1 MRIHIIGAGLA
12 GLAAAVRL
20 TGAGGTV
27 RVYEAAPR
35 AGGRC
40 RSYHD
45 PQLDCVIDNGNH
57 LLMSGN
63 RAVLDYLDLVG
74 ARDRLTGPSAA
85 VYPFL
90 DLETGARW
98 SLKPSRGRI
107 PWWLLDAGRRVPGT
121 TPRSYLSALK
131 LIQAR
136 PGDTVAD
143 VIPPGTVL
151 YRNFWEPLTIAA
163 LNTTPDQAAAVLM
176 RPVLVETFLK
186 GAGACR
192 PLIARDSLADALV
205 DPALA
210 FIAARGAEV
219 RFGARVRALSF
230 AGKRVARMETDDG
243 AITVEEDD
251 IVIVAAPAWGAEA
264 LVPGLTVPPPG
275 EAIVNVHYRLPRA
288 FTASGDV
295 SITGIIGGLAQ
306 WVFVRADLAS
316 VTISAAGSVA
326 EDSAEAIATR
336 CWTEVARVLGDP
348 AMPEPPA
355 RTIKEKRATFAQTP
369 SAIARRPATQ
379 SHYANLLLAGDW
391 TATGLPATIEGAVR
405 SGFSAA
411 EDIRGRLARARA
423 A

>member
-1 MRIHIIGAGLA
+1 MRVHIIGAGLA

-20 TGAGGTV
+20 ADAGENV
-27 RVYEAAPR
+27 RIYEAAPR

-63 RAVLDYLDLVG
+63 HAALAYLDIIG
-74 ARDRLTGPSAA
+74 ARDRLAGPSAA
-85 VYPFL
+85 TYPFL
-90 DLETGARW
+90 DVETGARW

-107 PWWLLDAGRRVPGT
+107 PWWLLDAERRAPGT

-136 PGDTVAD
+136 PSDTVAD
-143 VIPPGTVL
+143 LIPPGTAL
-151 YRNFWEPLTIAA
+151 YRNFWEPLTVAA
-163 LNTTPDQAAAVLM
+163 LNTAPDRAAAILM
-176 RPVLVETFLK
+176 RSVLLETFLK
-186 GAGACR
+186 GADACR
-192 PLIARDSLADALV
+192 PLIARDSLADTLV

-210 FIAARGAEV
+210 FLAARGAEV

-230 AGKRVARMETDDG
+230 ADDRVVQMQTDTG
-243 AITVEEDD
+243 TVILEGDD
-251 IVIVAAPAWGAEA
+251 IVIVAAPAWAAEA
-264 LVPGLTVPPPG
+264 LVPGLAVPPPG
-275 EAIVNVHYRLPRA
+275 EAIVNVHYRLPRTFA
-288 FTASGDV
+288 APGDV

-306 WVFVRADLAS
+306 WVFVRGDLAS
-316 VTISAAGSVA
+316 VTISAAGGVA
-326 EDSAEAIATR
+326 EEPAEAIATR
-336 CWTEVARVLGDP
+336 CWSDVARVLGDA
-348 AMPEPPA
+348 AMLEPPA
-355 RTIKEKRATFAQTP
+355 RVIKEKRATFAQTP
-369 SAIARRPATQ
+369 PAIQRRPATQ
-379 SHYANLLLAGDW
+379 SRYPNLLLAGDW

-411 EDIRGRLARARA
+411 EGIRGRLARARA